1 VNSTGAEA
9 TFDALNPTLIGVCD
23 AAMTRN
29 CSQTFSLKKKHFRK
43 VNLSFSSSRFQ
54 KADDLKGRRRRRR
67 RRRRKRTPTLTE
79 TRQEN
84 QSVVEKQVLS

>member
-9 TFDALNPTLIGVCD
+9 TFDTLNPTLIGVCD

-43 VNLSFSSSRFQ
+43 VNLSFLSSRFQ

-67 RRRRKRTPTLTE
+67 RRRKRTPTE

-84 QSVVEKQVLS
+84 QSVAEK